1 MRKSIF
7 FVCLCFFLLKGGDYV
22 YAVMHSHGKTCS
34 HAQSIQTS
42 GLNESG
48 VTSNAWIMLSNN
60 IPGHQNEFVISDEL
74 KDEDPDNLSARK
86 FKLLA
91 RCYSA
96 FSSQFIGTN
105 ITYSKAATSLCG
117 RVSYKYILQGVLRV

>member
-1 MRKSIF
+1 MKKSIF

-22 YAVMHSHGKTCS
+22 YAVMTSHGNSHS
-34 HAQSIQTS
+34 HAQFNQTS

-48 VTSNAWIMLSNN
+48 STNSARLMFSND
-60 IPGHQNEFVISDEL
+60 IPGHQEELVISDEL

-96 FSSQFIGTN
+96 LSSQFIGT
-105 ITYSKAATSLCG
+105 
-117 RVSYKYILQGVLRV
+117 